1 MPHSAFKVLPGV
13 DQTKTPT
20 LNEAAISESQL
31 IRFVPDRTLG
41 GLVQKLG
48 GWTKFFYGAI
58 GSYVRCLWGW
68 EDSNANSYLAVGA
81 DGQGP
86 ITVTGASGNG
96 TTVTLTYAT
105 PFTFLTGQKIIVS
118 NIVPSG
124 YNGTY
129 IVTGTTPNSVSYASA
144 TTAAYTSGGSIV
156 GGGGSLQVIQGGG
169 ITDITPQ
176 TLTVDVAVNFSTTAG
191 SNVVTVTDTGRSIDP
206 YDVVNIQTQVSVG
219 GLILFGQYQ
228 CYNVGAFVNT
238 YEILAYDVLGEPENA
253 TFSTISKAVTNASG
267 TGSIATLTYAA
278 SYTFEVGSVITV
290 SGVNPAGYNGTY
302 IVTASTAT
310 TVSYA
315 NTTTAAFVSGGTVQN
330 RGSVSLF
337 NTTVDSDFATV
348 TLANH
353 GYAAGDTFPVLVA
366 SIIGGISFYGNFTI
380 LSVSNTSQFLIS
392 GASLATSTTSG
403 LENSGNVRFL
413 YHNGIGPGGPATG
426 YGAGGYGLGAYGS
439 GAAVEVGAGVPINA
453 TDWTLDNWGGFLLA
467 SPSGGPVYLW
477 DPNSGNPIGLVIPN
491 APPVNNGMFVAMPQR
506 QVVVW
511 GSTFTGIIDPML
523 IRWSEVDDYDQW
535 IALITNQAGSYR
547 LPKGS
552 RIVQCIQGPQQGLIW
567 TDLGLWAMQYAGP
580 PYVYQFN
587 ELGTG
592 CGLIGSKA
600 AGSVNGIVYWMG
612 PSQFYRLSGNG
623 VEPIRCPVWDV
634 IFQDLDM
641 DNLDRIRFAANSRFG
656 EVTWYYPT
664 YGNGGEN
671 SHYVKYSFVL
681 DQWDFGAL
689 SRTAWI
695 NESVLG
701 PPIGAGDDTY
711 IYQHETSKDADGQA
725 MVSSFQT
732 GYFAI
737 TEANEKMFIDQIW
750 PDMKWGYYGGTQ
762 GANVL
767 ITFYVTDYAGQTPI
781 QYGPYTM
788 TEATTFLTPRFRG
801 RLVSVKIESNDIG
814 SFWRLGNIRYR
825 FQPDGRY

>member
-1 MPHSAFKVLPGV
+1 MPHNAFKILPGV
-13 DQTKTPT
+13 DQTKTPA

-58 GSYVRCLWGW
+58 GSYVRCLWAW

-129 IVTGTTPNSVSYASA
+129 IVTGTTPNSVSYANA
-144 TTAAYTSGGSIV
+144 TTTAYTSGGSIV

-191 SNVVTVTDTGRSIDP
+191 SNVVTITDTGRSIDP

-228 CYNVGAFVNT
+228 CYNVGASVNT

-330 RGSVSLF
+330 QGSVPLF

-353 GYAAGDTFPVLVA
+353 GYVAGDTFPVLIA
-366 SIIGGISFYGNFTI
+366 STIGGITFYGNFTI
-380 LSVSNTSQFLIS
+380 ISVSSTSQFLIS
-392 GASLATSTTSG
+392 GPSIATSTTSG

-413 YHNGIGPGGPATG
+413 YHNGIGPGGAATG

-439 GAAVEVGAGVPINA
+439 GTAAAIGSGVPINA

-467 SPSGGPVYLW
+467 SPLGGPVYLW

-511 GSTFTGIIDPML
+511 GSTFTGIVDPML

-641 DNLDRIRFAANSRFG
+641 NNLDRIRFAANSRFG

-701 PPIGAGDDTY
+701 PPIGAGDNTY
-711 IYQHETSKDADGQA
+711 IYQHETSKDADGEA